1 MNVTTTVKPPMS
13 VVQTQRD
20 LRENWAWLM
29 AFGVLSIVLGSI
41 GMLLPALGMAF
52 SATYYGAMLLA
63 GGVFQLAIA
72 FKHKAWKDT
81 MSSMLMCVLY
91 IIAGTVIMQNPSL
104 TTMGATLLIGV
115 LMLVMG
121 SMRLIG
127 AHWLRGSDGWS
138 WSFYGGWMTVL
149 LGFMVLAGWPV
160 SAPWVI
166 GTFVSVEVMINGW
179 TATAT
184 ALAAKNVSAY

>member
-1 MNVTTTVKPPMS
+1 MDVTTTVKPPMS
-13 VVQTQRD
+13 VEQTQRD
-20 LRENWAWLM
+20 LRENWTWLM
-29 AFGVLSIVLGSI
+29 AFGMLSIVLGSI
-41 GMLLPALGMAF
+41 GLLLPALSMAF

-63 GGVFQLAIA
+63 GGIFQFAIA
-72 FKHKAWKDT
+72 FKHKPWQDT

-91 IIAGTVIMQNPSL
+91 VLAGIVILQNPAL
-104 TTMGATLLIGV
+104 TGMVATLLIGT

-121 SMRLIG
+121 TMRLIG

-138 WSFYGGWMTVL
+138 WSFFGGWMTVI

-166 GTFVSVEVMINGW
+166 GTFVSIEVMINGW
-179 TATAT
+179 TATAA